1 MEPKEISPGI
11 FEFPAEGNMNVP
23 VRLVAQP
30 HMLKHVMSDRT
41 LNQARNVATL
51 PGLLE
56 ASFVMP
62 DAHEGYGFPIG
73 GVAAFDTESGVVSP
87 GGIGYDINCGVRLL
101 RTNLSFDEV
110 KPRLGAL
117 TDALFRNV
125 PAGVGTQS
133 KVKFTPMELEDF
145 AVHGLDHAI
154 EQGVG
159 VARDQA
165 HCEENGVFREADY
178 GKVSDLAKKRGAPQL
193 GTLGSG
199 NHFLEIQRVEKVFD
213 QEKAQAFGLQQ
224 DQITIMIHSGSRGF
238 GHQICDDHIRV
249 MLRAAEKYGIS
260 LPDAELCCAP
270 LSSQEAE
277 NYLGAM
283 RCAGNYAFCNR
294 QFMTH
299 WVRETMTEVFQ
310 KDWQELGVDLVYDVC
325 HNIAKFEKHD
335 FQGSQREVCVHRKG
349 ATRAFW
355 NGRSEIPSAYRDVG
369 QPVIIP
375 GSMNTSSYVL
385 GGLPGAAKT
394 FGSSCHGAG
403 RRMSRHAAIRMF
415 DSQKIEAEMK
425 QKGQFI
431 RATKP
436 RLLSEEAGGAYKD
449 VDDVVGAVEK
459 AGISNI
465 VAKMIPL
472 GIVKG

>member
-1 MEPKEISPGI
+1 MKPNEISPGI
-11 FEFPAEGNMNVP
+11 FEFAAQGPMRVP

-30 HMLKHVMSDRT
+30 HMLASVMSDRT

-73 GVAAFDTESGVVSP
+73 GVAAFDAEEGVVSP
-87 GGIGYDINCGVRLL
+87 GGIGYDVNCGVRLL
-101 RTNLSFDEV
+101 RTHLSFDDV
-110 KPRLGAL
+110 KPKLGAL

-125 PAGVGTQS
+125 PAGVGTLS
-133 KVKFTPMELEDF
+133 KVRFTPKELEDF
-145 AVHGLDHAI
+145 AVHGLNHAI
-154 EQGVG
+154 EKGFGVEK
-159 VARDQA
+159 DKA
-165 HCEENGVFREADY
+165 HCEENGVFRGADY
-178 GKVSDLAKKRGAPQL
+178 SKVSDLAKKRGAPQL

-199 NHFLEIQRVEKVFD
+199 NHFLEIQRVENVFD
-213 QEKAQAFGLQQ
+213 AEKAKAFGLQQ

-238 GHQICDDHIRV
+238 GHQICDDSIRV
-249 MLRAAEKYGIS
+249 MLRAAEKYGIR
-260 LPDAELCCAP
+260 LPDQELCCAP
-270 LSSQEAE
+270 LSSKEAQD
-277 NYLGAM
+277 YLGAM

-299 WVRETMTEVFQ
+299 WVRETLTEVFR
-310 KDWQELGVDLVYDVC
+310 KDWQDLGVDVVYDVC
-325 HNIAKFEKHD
+325 HNIAKFEKHEV
-335 FQGSQREVCVHRKG
+335 QGEPREVCVHRKG

-355 NGRSEIPSAYRDVG
+355 KGRFEIPSAYRDVG

-385 GGLPGAAKT
+385 GGLPGASKT

-403 RRMSRHAAIRMF
+403 RRMSRHAAIQQF
-415 DSQKIEAEMK
+415 DSRKIEAEMK
-425 QKGQFI
+425 AKGQFI

-449 VDDVVGAVEK
+449 VNDVVGAVQN

-465 VAKMIPL
+465 VAKMVPL